1 MSIKYNVVK
10 LKDAS
15 VEEVKDFVSIEEP
28 LEMNLKYK
36 IDGKWITE
44 HLSITMRTP
53 GNDEDLIS
61 GFLFNER
68 IIENLS
74 EIESIEKT
82 GMLWP
87 VILVSLEDYW
97 EPMKSKRWPR
107 HHSGEFKKGV
117 AVHTGNKRVIWAKEQ
132 GYDLIE
138 AYLITDRNDKDEIVR
153 QTYIAKHQWPK

>member
-1 MSIKYNVVK
+1 MKILKSIQHVPNPPVNVIQYP
-10 LKDAS
+10 
-15 VEEVKDFVSIEEP
+15 VKDIMLTAP
-28 LEMNLKYK
+28 LEW
-36 IDGKWITE
+36 KWQQKR
-44 HLSITMRTP
+44 MPDFR
-53 GNDEDLIS
+53 
-61 GFLFNER
+61 
-68 IIENLS
+68 
-74 EIESIEKT
+74 ESIEKT

-87 VILVSLEDYW
+87 VILVSLEHYW

>member
-1 MSIKYNVVK
+1 MKILRANNTVPSQVFQEGPK
-10 LKDAS
+10 LKTQMFP
-15 VEEVKDFVSIEEP
+15 VKDILITAP
-28 LEMNLKYK
+28 RNWLENKMKPF
-36 IDGKWITE
+36 T
-44 HLSITMRTP
+44 
-53 GNDEDLIS
+53 
-61 GFLFNER
+61 
-68 IIENLS
+68 
-74 EIESIEKT
+74 ESIESV
-82 GMLWP
+82 GMMWP
-87 VILVSLEDYW
+87 VILVHLDDYW